1 MIASLRGIVQHL
13 GAGELVLEV
22 GGVGLRLAVPAS
34 ILEAAPAV
42 GQPMFLHTRLIVR
55 EEALSL
61 YGFGS
66 TEERELFDLLMQ
78 VNGIGPRL
86 ALAALS
92 HLSPDGIRAAV
103 AQGKPEVLSKVPG
116 IGRKTAEKIIFHLK
130 DRMAAPSGP
139 GVVSLEADSDVLGVL
154 TTLGYNLVEAQA
166 AVQAIPAGSPP
177 DVESRVRLALQYFSR
192 G

>member
-1 MIASLRGIVQHL
+1 MRGIVQHL
-13 GAGELVLEV
+13 GAGEVVLEV

-34 ILEAAPAV
+34 VLEAAPAI
-42 GQPMFLHTRLIVR
+42 GQPLFLHTRLIVR

-103 AQGKPEVLSKVPG
+103 AQDLPDVLSKVPG

-130 DRMAAPSGP
+130 DRLAAPSGP
-139 GVVSLEADSDVLGVL
+139 GVEGLEADSDVLGVL

-166 AVQAIPAGSPP
+166 AVQAIPAGSPA
-177 DVESRVRLALQYFSR
+177 DVESRVRLALQYFTR